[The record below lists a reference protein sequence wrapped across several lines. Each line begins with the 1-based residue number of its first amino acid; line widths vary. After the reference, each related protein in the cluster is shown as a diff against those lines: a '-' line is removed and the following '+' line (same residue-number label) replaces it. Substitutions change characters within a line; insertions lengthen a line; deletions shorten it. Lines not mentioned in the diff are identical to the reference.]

1 MSALSYAD
9 LVRELFPRLTGGIR
23 WGLERTE
30 RMLEAAGRPQALFR
44 SIHIGGTNGKGSVAA
59 MMESVLRA
67 AGHRCGLYTSPHLCA
82 FRERVRLEGRAI
94 GEEALVAA
102 ASRLWPVIERESASF
117 FEATTA
123 IAFRAMADAGV
134 DVAVIEVGLGGRLD
148 STNVIRPE
156 VTVLTNVALDHVQWL
171 GPTVE
176 SIAREKAG
184 IIKPGV
190 PAVTGE
196 TDPVPLSVFRAAA
209 AAAGA
214 SLAVVGE
221 EDLSGIRTDR
231 RGTDVTVATEA
242 WGPLALHVPLAGR
255 HQARNAALAVRAI
268 EALPPDLHPEPR
280 ILLAGLASVRWPG
293 RLQIEEVA
301 GRTWVFDVAHNLAGV
316 QALAAAIPELALP
329 RPLVGL
335 VGVLGDKDWRAMLAP
350 LYELCDAVILTLP
363 PTAPAERSWDPAAV
377 LAQVPAPHARAVRD
391 FDDAL
396 GRARERSAAPGGGT
410 ILVTGSFHTVGDALI
425 KLEIAPDGA
434 DARLP
439 GVRFAS

>member
-1 MSALSYAD
+1 LSALSYAD

-82 FRERVRLEGRAI
+82 FRERVRLEGQAI

-102 ASRLWPVIERESASF
+102 ATRLWPVIQRESASF

-134 DVAVIEVGLGGRLD
+134 DVAVVEVGLGGRLD

-156 VTVLTNVALDHVQWL
+156 VAVLTNVALDHVQWL

-190 PAVTGE
+190 PVVTGE

-214 SLAVVGE
+214 SLAAVAE

-231 RGTDVTVATEA
+231 RGTDVTVTTES

-255 HQARNAALAVRAI
+255 HQARNAALAVRAL
-268 EALPPDLHPEPR
+268 EALPPDLRPEPR
-280 ILLAGLASVRWPG
+280 ILQAGLASVRWPG
-293 RLQIEEVA
+293 RLQIEELA

-350 LYELCDAVILTLP
+350 LYELCDAVFLTLP
-363 PTAPAERSWDPAAV
+363 PTAPAERSWDPVAV
-377 LAQVPAPHARAVRD
+377 LAEVPAPHARAVRD

-396 GRARERSAAPGGGT
+396 RRVRERSAAPGGGT

-425 KLEIAPDGA
+425 KLEIAPEGA

-439 GVRFAS
+439 SVRFAS